1 VRIGELT
8 FEFIRKPIKNLH
20 ISVLPPTGALRV
32 AAPEAMTDTAVRMAV
47 VKRIPWI
54 KKQQAAFLQQ
64 ARESAREL
72 VSGETHYLWGKR
84 YRLEVL
90 ETAGKHR
97 LEVGHQRF
105 KLNVTPDT
113 RVENRLKVIEA
124 YYRQALKDQ
133 LAVLLPLWSTRLGV
147 IVHDLRIQKM
157 KTKWGSCA
165 IENRRL
171 IINLEL
177 AKKPIECLEYVL
189 VHELAHLLERK
200 HSERFVHILNQH
212 LPDWQERKALLS
224 VYPLSD

>member
-1 VRIGELT
+1 MRIGELT

-97 LEVGHQRF
+97 LEVAHQR
-105 KLNVTPDT
+105 LTLHLSANT
-113 RVENRLKVIEA
+113 RAENRLKVIEA
-124 YYRQALKDQ
+124 YYRQVLKEQ
-133 LAVLLPLWSTRLGV
+133 LVVLLPLWSARLGV

-165 IENRRL
+165 IENGRI

-200 HSERFVHILNQH
+200 HSERFVAILNEY
-212 LPDWQERKALLS
+212 LPDWLERKALLAA
-224 VYPLSD
+224 YPLGD

>member
-1 VRIGELT
+1 MRIGELT

-133 LAVLLPLWSTRLGV
+133 LAVLLPIWSARLGV
-147 IVHDLRIQKM
+147 IVQDLRIQKM

-165 IENRRL
+165 IENGRI

-200 HSERFVHILNQH
+200 HSERFVAILNEY
-212 LPDWQERKALLS
+212 LPDWSERKALLAA
-224 VYPLSD
+224 YPLGD

>member
-1 VRIGELT
+1 MRIGELT

-20 ISVLPPTGALRV
+20 ISVLPPAGTLRV

-54 KKQQAAFLQQ
+54 KKQQAAFRQQ
-64 ARESAREL
+64 SRESEREL
-72 VSGETHYLWGKR
+72 VSGETHYFWGKR
-84 YRLEVL
+84 YRLEVI
-90 ETAGKHR
+90 ETAGKHW

-105 KLNVTPDT
+105 KLYLTPNT
-113 RVENRLKVIEA
+113 SVKNRLKVIET

-133 LAVLLPLWSTRLGV
+133 LVVLLPLWSARLGV
-147 IVHDLRIQKM
+147 SVADVRIQKM

-165 IENRRL
+165 IENGCIL
-171 IINLEL
+171 LNLEL

-200 HSERFVHILNQH
+200 HSERFVAILNEY
-212 LPDWQERKALLS
+212 LPDWSERKALLAA
-224 VYPLSD
+224 YPLGD

>member
-1 VRIGELT
+1 MRIGELT

-20 ISVLPPTGALRV
+20 ISVLPPSGALRV
-32 AAPEAMTDTAVRMAV
+32 TAPEAMTDTAVRMAL

-124 YYRQALKDQ
+124 YYRQALKGQ
-133 LAVLLPLWSTRLGV
+133 LAVLLPLWSARLGV
-147 IVHDLRIQKM
+147 IVQDLRIQKM

-165 IENRRL
+165 IENGRI

-200 HSERFVHILNQH
+200 HSERFVAILNEY
-212 LPDWQERKALLS
+212 LPDWSERKALLAA
-224 VYPLSD
+224 YPLGD